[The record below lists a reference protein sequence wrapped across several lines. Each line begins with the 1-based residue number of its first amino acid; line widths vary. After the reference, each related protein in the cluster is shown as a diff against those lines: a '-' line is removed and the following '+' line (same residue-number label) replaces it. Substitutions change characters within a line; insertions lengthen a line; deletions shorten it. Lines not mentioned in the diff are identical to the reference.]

1 MNVAELIAILEILPE
16 VEKQKIVMVEVERE
30 IYFNLQQVK
39 YKNGK
44 FVILSMFP
52 DPFVDALKKA
62 GIE

>member
-16 VEKQKIVMVEVERE
+16 DEKQKVVMVEVERE
-30 IYFNLQQVK
+30 IFFNLQQVK